1 LDEKVYWSI
10 SKIVAEKVNE
20 MKKAIIIGA
29 STGIGRALTKILVRE
44 GYEVGLVARNQEMLL
59 PYKRKSTLRAMYF
72 S

>member
-1 LDEKVYWSI
+1 MDEKVYWSI